1 MENNSSIRGVNLG
14 GWLILEKWMT
24 PSLFA
29 GTDAVDEYTFM
40 QTTGAAEKIENH
52 RKSFITETDFKW
64 LHENGINAVRV
75 PIGYWIFEGDDP
87 YIPAISYLD
96 WAVQMAKRYK
106 LKVLID
112 LHGLKGSQNGNDHS
126 GRIGKAEWHIYSDYR
141 QQSVE
146 VLERLAERYY
156 DEEAVWG
163 LEIINEPKSGWVQW
177 KLRNYYKQ
185 AYERLQRIARPGLV
199 IVFHD
204 GFTPRLLSGALRSS
218 PEHPIVMDVHWYQF
232 GSAWHKWEKLD
243 RYFQRIMRRTGL
255 LRRLQ
260 RQQPIIIGEWS
271 VVLSGEILR
280 GRSKQDALQAFKRH
294 GELQLEVYETALG
307 WFYWTYKTEGRGI
320 WHFRSL
326 VEDGIISFQ

>member
-1 MENNSSIRGVNLG
+1 MTDDTKLRGVNLG
-14 GWLILEKWMT
+14 GWLVLEKWMT

-29 GTDAVDEYTFM
+29 GTKAIDEYTFM
-40 QTTGAAEKIENH
+40 QTSSAQEKIERH
-52 RKSFITETDFKW
+52 RKTFITEDDFKW
-64 LHENGINAVRV
+64 LQQNGLNAVRI
-75 PIGYWIFEGDDP
+75 PIGYWIFDGDDP

-96 WAVQMAKRYK
+96 WAVRMAKKYE

-126 GRIGKAEWHIYSDYR
+126 GRIGKSDWYRHREYR
-141 QQSVE
+141 QQSID
-146 VLERLAERYY
+146 VLERLARRYY
-156 DEEAVWG
+156 DEKAVWG
-163 LEIINEPKSGWVQW
+163 IEIINEPKSGWVQW

-185 AYERLQRIARPGLV
+185 AYERLRQVARPGLM

-204 GFTPRLLSGALRSS
+204 GFTPRLLSGALKPSAD
-218 PEHPIVMDVHWYQF
+218 HPVVMDVHWYQF
-232 GSAWHKWEKLD
+232 GGSWRKWEKLD
-243 RYFQRIMRRTGL
+243 GYFQRIMRRTGL

-260 RQQPIIIGEWS
+260 RRQPIIIGEWS
-271 VVLSGEILR
+271 VVLSGEILD
-280 GRSKQDALQAFKRH
+280 GRSKQGAQLAFKRH

-326 VEDGIISFQ
+326 VEDGLISFQ